1 MTKSVNS
8 KPSNLLVSIW
18 TVKVFVGAVAAAG
31 VNSYVQSGPA
41 FYPMAVVAG
50 LTAIVIMMTADHVG
64 RNAASYWLVPLLVI
78 CGLFQAAN
86 LEHSYQFY
94 LEQPAK
100 AAYETGLKPLQAEV
114 DRSTERLTKA
124 QASLDAFAPE
134 SVDCSPCRNTRREAA
149 ERDAAR
155 RNPLSAA
162 VEVAKAD
169 RKIALDAL
177 QTAQHGYK
185 PFADSLIVLV
195 LGGLL
200 DAAALASIA
209 AMAGIARRDREEYEA
224 RLAAE
229 AKAEAERLEAEAKRL
244 ARQTERK
251 KALRE
256 TLRAKEREARRKAKE
271 KAAKAAAK
279 AKPPQGFTPYLI
291 AAND

>member
-8 KPSNLLVSIW
+8 KPSSLLVSIW

-94 LEQPAK
+94 LEHPAK
-100 AAYETGLKPLQAEV
+100 AAYEDGLKPLQAEV
-114 DRSTERLTKA
+114 DRSTTRLTKA

-134 SVDCSPCRNTRREAA
+134 NVDCSPCRNTRREAA

-177 QTAQHGYK
+177 QTAKDGYK
-185 PFADSLIVLV
+185 PFADSLLVLV

-229 AKAEAERLEAEAKRL
+229 AKAEEKRQERRQKL
-244 ARQTERK
+244 AREER
-251 KALRE
+251 R
-256 TLRAKEREARRKAKE
+256 ARRAALEKAKAA
-271 KAAKAAAK
+271 AAKKAAK

>member
-1 MTKSVNS
+1 MTQSVNS
-8 KPSNLLVSIW
+8 KPSSLLVSIW

-41 FYPMAVVAG
+41 FYPMTVVAG

-64 RNAASYWLVPLLVI
+64 RNADSYWLVPLLVI

-94 LEQPAK
+94 LEHPAK
-100 AAYETGLKPLQAEV
+100 AAYEDGLKPLQAEV

-134 SVDCSPCRNTRREAA
+134 NVDCSPCRNTRREAA

-177 QTAQHGYK
+177 QIAKDGYK

-209 AMAGIARRDREEYEA
+209 AMAGIARRDREIYEA

-229 AKAEAERLEAEAKRL
+229 AKAEEKRQERRQKLAREERAAKRA
-244 ARQTERK
+244 ARE
-251 KALRE
+251 
-256 TLRAKEREARRKAKE
+256 KAKAA
-271 KAAKAAAK
+271 AAKKAAK

>member
-1 MTKSVNS
+1 
-8 KPSNLLVSIW
+8 
-18 TVKVFVGAVAAAG
+18 VKVFVGAVAAAG

-185 PFADSLIVLV
+185 PFADALIVLV

-229 AKAEAERLEAEAKRL
+229 AKAEEKRQERRQKL
-244 ARQTERK
+244 AREER
-251 KALRE
+251 R
-256 TLRAKEREARRKAKE
+256 ARRAALEKAKAA
-271 KAAKAAAK
+271 AAKKAAK

>member
-1 MTKSVNS
+1 MTKSVKS
-8 KPSNLLVSIW
+8 KPSSLQGSIW
-18 TVKVFVGAVAAAG
+18 TVKLFVGAVAAAG

-41 FYPMAVVAG
+41 FYPMAAVAG
-50 LTAIVIMMTADHVG
+50 LTAIVIMMTADHLN
-64 RNAASYWLVPLLVI
+64 RSNWLLPLLVI

-94 LEQPAK
+94 LEGPAK
-100 AAYETGLKPLQAEV
+100 AAYEAGLKPLQAEV

-124 QASLDAFAPE
+124 QTALDAFAPE
-134 SVDCSPCRNTRREAA
+134 QVDCSPCRNTRREAA

-162 VEVAKAD
+162 VEVAKGD
-169 RKIALDAL
+169 RKIAMDAL

-209 AMAGIARRDREEYEA
+209 AMSGIARRDREEYEVWVA
-224 RLAAE
+224 TE
-229 AKAEAERLEAEAKRL
+229 AKAEAKRQERRQQKAREERAAKRAAREKAKAAEAK
-244 ARQTERK
+244 K
-251 KALRE
+251 
-256 TLRAKEREARRKAKE
+256 
-271 KAAKAAAK
+271 AAK
-279 AKPPQGFTPYLI
+279 AKPPTPFVPRLV
-291 AAND
+291 AANDA